1 MGKSQIGNYLLII
14 ALCVI
19 CFFVGKSKVEHK
31 IERVEIEKIKKEI
44 DTVFLE
50 VESIKYV
57 IKEKKEE
64 REILK
69 EKELAIKY
77 DSICDEIVDN
87 LKLQLKNCD
96 ETIVYQDR
104 VIEKLDTVI
113 LYKDKII
120 DVKPKPKPFGIGM
133 QVGATTDL
141 KEVKPYIGVGVSYN
155 LIRF

>member
-1 MGKSQIGNYLLII
+1 MKKSKIGNYLLIL
-14 ALCVI
+14 ALCVA
-19 CFFVGKSKVEHK
+19 CFFIGKSKVEHK
-31 IERVEIEKIKKEI
+31 VEVVEIEKIKKEI

-77 DSICDEIVDN
+77 DSICNEIVDN
-87 LKLQLKNCD
+87 LKLQLENCD
-96 ETIVYQDR
+96 ETIVYQDI
-104 VIEKLDTVI
+104 VIEKLDTII

-120 DVKPKPKPFGIGM
+120 NVKPKPKPFGVGA
-133 QVGATTDL
+133 QVGYGIDG
-141 KEVKPYIGVGVSYN
+141 KPYVGIGVSYN